1 VGEGF
6 FNFILVM
13 NEQLTEENFLI
24 FCAKVYDNP
33 GLKSTEEFIEDLDRI
48 KYIKKLL
55 TRYAE
60 TGDLKER
67 LILNHIIT
75 LHNCFNKHLAKIL
88 YLKTEK
94 QFHYLK
100 PFLLLINALPEEIN
114 NVAGNVKIYTD
125 SIPLDDTIV
134 TALRKIKNNA

>member
-1 VGEGF
+1 
-6 FNFILVM
+6 M
-13 NEQLTEENFLI
+13 NEHLTEENFLI

-33 GLKSTEEFIEDLDRI
+33 GLRSTEEFIEDLDRI

-88 YLKTEK
+88 YLKAEK
-94 QFHYLK
+94 QFHYIK

-114 NVAGNVKIYTD
+114 NVAGNVKIHTD
-125 SIPLDDTIV
+125 SIPLDTTIV
-134 TALRKIKNNA
+134 AALRKIKNNA